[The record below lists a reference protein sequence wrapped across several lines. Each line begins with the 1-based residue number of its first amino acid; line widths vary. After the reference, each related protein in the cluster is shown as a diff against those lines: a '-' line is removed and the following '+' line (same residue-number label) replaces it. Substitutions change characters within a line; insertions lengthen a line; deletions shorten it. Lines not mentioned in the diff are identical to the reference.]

1 MSAYKRAS
9 FVGIVLFLIGIGL
22 SIYGGSFYLKQQDLE
37 NNGVRVKG
45 TVVDIGKKAIYRFAF
60 VKFKTT
66 DGQEIT
72 FKNELEQNVDIFP
85 YKMGQE
91 VPVIYHKDDP
101 KNAKIDDFW
110 NANFLPIY
118 LGIVGGFLVV
128 FGLFLR
134 WHFLRKAR
142 RYRYR

>member
-9 FVGIVLFLIGIGL
+9 FVGIVLFLIGVGL
-22 SIYGGSFYLKQQDLE
+22 AIYGGKFYLEQQDLE
-37 NNGVRVKG
+37 KNGIKVKG
-45 TVVDIGKKAIYRFAF
+45 KVIRIGEKAIYRFAI
-60 VKFKTT
+60 VAFKTT
-66 DGQEIT
+66 DGQEII

-85 YKMGQE
+85 YKLGQE
-91 VPVIYHKDDP
+91 VSVIYHKNDP

-118 LGIVGGFLVV
+118 LGIVGGFLVI

-134 WHFLRKAR
+134 WLFLRKAR

>member
-72 FKNELEQNVDIFP
+72 FKNEL
-85 YKMGQE
+85 
-91 VPVIYHKDDP
+91 YHKDDP